1 MNKQQGFSLLEL
13 LVAFAIMALSLA
25 LLYRT
30 AGGSARHTSDAAQY
44 QQAAWLAESLLAS
57 HPSVSAQGWNEDGQS
72 SGVTWQ
78 ARSTPFTNTTGTA
91 AGLSNPQAVP
101 LHRITLGLTWAS
113 SARPAQLELVTL
125 RPERPRRPGD
135 TAP

>member
-1 MNKQQGFSLLEL
+1 MKKQQGFSLLEL

-57 HPSVSAQGWNEDGQS
+57 HPSVSALGWNEDGQS
-72 SGVTWQ
+72 AGITWQ
-78 ARSTPFTNTTGTA
+78 ARSTPFKTPNT
-91 AGLSNPQAVP
+91 AGLSTPQAVP
-101 LHRITLGLTWAS
+101 LHRITLGLSWAS